1 MVNSDFLCYFLK
13 QLVAMSAFMMM
24 FHDTHTKKS
33 QFGAKIG
40 DSLSLVTCK
49 NCWESDILAY
59 ACWEVSLMYK
69 QCLLWLFWISR
80 VDGTRSEKALLC
92 QDQYYQ
98 CISWLWR
105 LVAII
110 ITFHLDVY
118 YKFRHLCPLL
128 LVMILYYIFLSYLFF
143 FNSLVILYWI
153 TADCK

>member
-1 MVNSDFLCYFLK
+1 MWLILTFCIIILEH
-13 QLVAMSAFMMM
+13 LVALSGLMMM

-33 QFGAKIG
+33 QFGAKSG
-40 DSLSLVTCK
+40 DSLILVTCK
-49 NCWESDILAY
+49 NCWESDRLAY

-69 QCLLWLFWISR
+69 QCLLWLFSISR
-80 VDGTRSEKALLC
+80 VDGTRSEKAFLC

-105 LVAII
+105 LVAI

-128 LVMILYYIFLSYLFF
+128 LVMILYYIFVIVLF

-153 TADCK
+153 MVDCK